1 MAISIRRYVD
11 ITSGVGGAAASPYRE
26 LIGRIVTSNNPL
38 PPGTILTADT
48 ADDVA
53 KVFGMTSP
61 EYRVAVRYFAFISKQ
76 INKPKKLSFVR
87 YSPFGNP
94 PKVVSDDS
102 TKSRDTLMAFTD
114 GRMTITVKK
123 SGDTPVSY
131 DIAGIDFSTLPTVGW
146 EAAAATVLQTRI
158 RTAVASEQLATAT
171 VTIEILASGGPRF
184 TITGGAV
191 AAATMD
197 VAQAATSDVSV
208 ALGLSTPGAQNLP
221 GVLGQSPTEA
231 IASSAAVDNNFG
243 SFSFIDNLQNNE
255 IVDVAAWNA
264 AQNVEYMY
272 CVATTEA
279 NARILAPLLV
289 GFSGTAL
296 TLTNGDVGDARDWS
310 ENCPMEILAATD
322 YQRPAASQN
331 YMYYQ
336 FGTRPQTVDDN
347 PTANVMDKLRVNY
360 IGRTQVNG
368 KPTSFYQ
375 RGVLMGDITA
385 PTDMTTY
392 ANEIWLKSTILAD
405 IMNAFLAL
413 PAIPANEAGRTT
425 LMSVIQ
431 APINQALT
439 NGVVSV
445 GKPLTMVQK
454 AYITQVTGDPDAWQQ
469 VEVRGFWFDANLFS
483 QVGPSGTT
491 EWKAKYVL
499 VYSKSDQIRKV
510 EGSDILI

>member
-48 ADDVA
+48 AEDVA
-53 KVFGMTSP
+53 KVFGINSP
-61 EYRVAVRYFAFISKQ
+61 EYRVAVRYFSFISKQ

-94 PKVVSDDS
+94 PKVIGDDS
-102 TKSRDTLMAFTD
+102 AKSPESLKAFKT

-123 SGDTPVSY
+123 SGETPVSH
-131 DIAGIDFSTLPTVGW
+131 DITGIDFSTLPAVGW
-146 EAAAATVLQTRI
+146 ENAAAATLQARI
-158 RTAVASEQLATAT
+158 RTITAEQLSTAT
-171 VTIEILASGGPRF
+171 VTAEILSSGGPRF

-191 AAATMD
+191 AATTLD
-197 VAQAATSDVSV
+197 VAQSATDDVSV
-208 ALGLSTPGAQNLP
+208 VLGLSTPGALNLP

-231 IASSAAVDNNFG
+231 IAASAAVDNNFG
-243 SFSFIDNLQNNE
+243 SFSFIDNLQNEE
-255 IVDVAAWNA
+255 IAGVAEWNA

-272 CVATTEA
+272 CVATREA
-279 NARILAPLLV
+279 NAATLAAMLA
-289 GFSGTAL
+289 GFAGTAL
-296 TLTNGDVGDARDWS
+296 TLTNGDVGNARDWS

-336 FGTRPQTVDDN
+336 FGSRPQTVDDN
-347 PTANVMDKLRVNY
+347 STANAMDALRVNY

-392 ANEIWLKSTILAD
+392 ANEIWLKSTIVAD
-405 IMNAFLAL
+405 VMNAFLAL

-431 APINQALT
+431 APINQALD
-439 NGVVSV
+439 NGVISV

>member
-26 LIGRIVTSNNPL
+26 LIGRVVTSNNPL
-38 PPGTILTADT
+38 PPGTILTAD
-48 ADDVA
+48 APEDVA
-53 KVFGMTSP
+53 KVFGVNSP

-94 PKVVSDDS
+94 PKVIGDDS
-102 TKSRDTLMAFTD
+102 LKTRDALKAFSA
-114 GRMTITVKK
+114 GRMIITVKK
-123 SGDTPVSY
+123 AGQVPLSL
-131 DIAGIDFSTLPTVGW
+131 DITGIDFSTLPASGW
-146 EAAAATVLQTRI
+146 EAAAGQALQNRI
-158 RTAVASEQLATAT
+158 RASTTEEQLTTAT
-171 VTIEILASGGPRF
+171 VTVETSAGAGPIF

-191 AAATMD
+191 AATTLD
-197 VAQAATSDVSV
+197 VAQAASDDVSV
-208 ALGLSTPGAQNLP
+208 ILGLSTPGAQNLP
-221 GVLGQSPTEA
+221 GVLGQTPVEA
-231 IASSAAVDNNFG
+231 ISASAAVDNNFG
-243 SFSFIDNLQNNE
+243 SFSFLDNLTNQE
-255 IVDVAAWNA
+255 IVNVAEWNA

-272 CVATTEA
+272 CAATSEA
-279 NARILAPLLV
+279 NAYVLAPLLA

-296 TLTNGDVGDARDWS
+296 TLTNGDVGNARDWS

-331 YMYYQ
+331 FMYYQ
-336 FGTRPQTVDDN
+336 FGSRPQTVDDN
-347 PTANVMDKLRVNY
+347 PTANAMDALRVNY

-392 ANEIWLKSTILAD
+392 ANEIWLKSTIVAD
-405 IMNAFLAL
+405 VINAFLAL

-431 APINQALT
+431 APINQALD
-439 NGVVSV
+439 NGVISV
-445 GKPLTMVQK
+445 GKPLTTIQK